1 MTEGGGSTC
10 RAGRHATIL
19 APCCAYPPPRLQ
31 SPPPHPGDRHFHVF
45 LVNMYCAGLCCPSA
59 LRMALHCFPIT
70 SNQAP
75 VCVLWY
81 SLSKGVVWVCC
92 VATSDPRCFLPV
104 TMYGTTHAHLVHMCL
119 HRWRV
124 PQFALKYPC
133 NPPPPPG
140 DRHLATVSPPH
151 PGDRCALTRE
161 FARGGQGTPGRFKW
175 RGNDAP
181 GTVLFGPRGPPH
193 AGQR

>member
-1 MTEGGGSTC
+1 MEAPAGI
-10 RAGRHATIL
+10 RAAQWSCLVVPSPPLQT
-19 APCCAYPPPRLQ
+19 PPPCN
-31 SPPPHPGDRHFHVF
+31 PPPHPGDRHFHVF

-124 PQFALKYPC
+124 PQFAFKYPC
-133 NPPPPPG
+133 NLPPPPG
-140 DRHLATVSPPH
+140 RPSL
-151 PGDRCALTRE
+151 GDRLPPPPGRPSRANPGVCK
-161 FARGGQGTPGRFKW
+161 GGQGTGF
-175 RGNDAP
+175 
-181 GTVLFGPRGPPH
+181 VCSL
-193 AGQR
+193 